1 MKRIPLLNYGVD
13 HLKWLR
19 SVVGSKPGQEGSDAN
34 FSFLFNSIS
43 INGISTSCLYYFCSD
58 FQSKSQKTLKIVFLN
73 NKYKIY
79 LKVTKLSLVSRFFSL
94 LLLGLSWI
102 EVWYPLGFSLFQKVG
117 LIFLY
122 LALILLVIWVVWFF
136 FCFLFFLWLSSHPMF
151 LGSHVELLTGRYCPW
166 LSGSTFLIVH

>member
-1 MKRIPLLNYGVD
+1 MELVPHACITFAVIFKAN
-13 HLKWLR
+13 LK
-19 SVVGSKPGQEGSDAN
+19 KN
-34 FSFLFNSIS
+34 
-43 INGISTSCLYYFCSD
+43 
-58 FQSKSQKTLKIVFLN
+58 LKIVFLN

-122 LALILLVIWVVWFF
+122 LALILLVIWVVCFF
-136 FCFLFFLWLSSHPMF
+136 VVCFSFDLPPTQCFSDHM
-151 LGSHVELLTGRYCPW
+151 
-166 LSGSTFLIVH
+166 